1 MTFERGCVHVH
12 RHDVKH
18 ENKIGE
24 RMMINRGTNYEKNRR
39 KVGRRRRRTRVGQR
53 EEGQEDKDANGEIV
67 VEKSVPNTHI

>member
-1 MTFERGCVHVH
+1 MHVH

-18 ENKIGE
+18 ENKIDE
-24 RMMINRGTNYEKNRR
+24 RMMINRATNYEKNRR

>member
-18 ENKIGE
+18 ENKIDE
-24 RMMINRGTNYEKNRR
+24 RMMINRATNYEKNRR
-39 KVGRRRRRTRVGQR
+39 KVGRRRRRTRV
-53 EEGQEDKDANGEIV
+53 GQEDKDANGEIV

>member
-1 MTFERGCVHVH
+1 MCTYIDTYI
-12 RHDVKH
+12 DVKH
-18 ENKIGE
+18 ENKIDE
-24 RMMINRGTNYEKNRR
+24 RMMINRATNYEKNRR